1 MMILGHA
8 ATAHYFH
15 NFFIYELCCGLE
27 KILCIIK
34 KKKKKAWQDGDGERP
49 KENQDL
55 HKITMF
61 KV

>member
-1 MMILGHA
+1 M
-8 ATAHYFH
+8 
-15 NFFIYELCCGLE
+15 NFAVDLKKFCVLL
-27 KILCIIK
+27 K

-49 KENQDL
+49 KENQNL